1 MDRPCSC
8 KESDMLK
15 QLTQTDTHTHTHTH
29 ARTHELITLVSV
41 HFLTFC
47 AMLAQS
53 KILGVL

>member
-1 MDRPCSC
+1 MDRPWSC

-15 QLTQTDTHTHTHTH
+15 QLTQTHTH

-53 KILGVL
+53 TILGVL